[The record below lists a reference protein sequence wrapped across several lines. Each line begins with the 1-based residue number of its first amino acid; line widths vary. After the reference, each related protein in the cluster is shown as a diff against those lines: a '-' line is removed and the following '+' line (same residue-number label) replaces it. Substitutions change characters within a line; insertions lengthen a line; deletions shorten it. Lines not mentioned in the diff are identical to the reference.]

1 MNILFQDETESEEFA
16 SQIKKSQMSILLLQ
30 AWYDELYKEHTINS
44 SPKKLKTKNIKKS
57 LVVVFPEF
65 ESLNLE
71 VLQKF
76 LLLVSGRI
84 HSLPFIIIFGIATST
99 STLTNSLPYK
109 VISRMNIKVFHSQPS
124 SIYLNKVLENVFFHL
139 SCPFHLGSK
148 VFNLFMDIFLFYDLS
163 VNNFIQN
170 IKVSK
175 INLITLIYVI
185 KLTVF

>member
-1 MNILFQDETESEEFA
+1 METEGFPSHV
-16 SQIKKSQMSILLLQ
+16 KKSQMSISLLQ
-30 AWYDELYKEHTINS
+30 TWYDDLYKKHTIHS
-44 SPKKLKTKNIKKS
+44 SPKKLKTKNTKKS

-71 VLQKF
+71 ILQKF

-84 HSLPFIIIFGIATST
+84 QSLPFVIIFGIATST
-99 STLTNSLPYK
+99 NTLTNSLPYK

-139 SCPFHLGSK
+139 SCPFHLGGR

-170 IKVSK
+170 IKVSE
-175 INLITLIYVI
+175 INFIYFVI
-185 KLTVF
+185 LAMK